1 MSLKDLVYKAL
12 PKCVAEW
19 YSEQKVKRI
28 MKRFQSHYPTVV
40 ERLKGK
46 EKLTVAFYLINASV
60 WKLDELFR
68 LMMHNER
75 FEPIIILCPLTAFN
89 NEEHR
94 NRELNIIEQ
103 FVKDKGY
110 PYVNTQLECGHWLD
124 VKNTIKPD
132 INFFTTPYPYNT
144 MPQYYVLNFP
154 DSLNCYVTYS
164 SMNFW
169 DFQWELNRPFHNYI
183 WRYFAENDQIKSYME
198 TAGFY
203 KGKNCFVSGFPV
215 FDAYLRAD
223 YKPKQSWKHDQPIR
237 IIWAPHHTIDDCKV
251 LQYSNFLQIAE
262 PMVELSNKL
271 ADKVQFA
278 FKPHPMLRPKLE
290 QVWGKERTDKY
301 YDGWD
306 KSLNTQLEAGGYVD
320 LFYTSDAMIFDS
332 SSFITEYVYADKPS
346 LFINKKNT
354 ENMLN
359 DFGKEAMG
367 CHQDAQTI
375 ENIEDFINNVIA
387 GQDQY
392 KSKRSE
398 FIDTYIKPY
407 NTPSA
412 SQNIINHIVE
422 TITS

>member
-1 MSLKDLVYKAL
+1 MTLKNLLYTIL
-12 PKCVAEW
+12 PKRVTEW
-19 YSEQKVKRI
+19 YSAQKVKHI
-28 MKRFQSHYPTVV
+28 MRRFQNHYPQVV

-68 LMMHNER
+68 LMMRDER
-75 FEPIIILCPLTAFN
+75 FEPIVVLCPLTAFDN
-89 NEEHR
+89 AEHR
-94 NRELNIIEQ
+94 NRELNLIEQ

-110 PYVNTQLECGHWLD
+110 PYINTQLDNGRWLD

-132 INFFTTPYPYNT
+132 VNFFTTPYTYNT
-144 MPQYYVLNFP
+144 LPQYYVLNFP

-169 DFQWELNRPFHNYI
+169 DFKWELNLPFHNYI
-183 WRYFAENDQIKSYME
+183 WRYFAENDQIKGYME
-198 TAGFY
+198 TTGFY
-203 KGKNCFVSGFPV
+203 KGKNCFTSGFPT

-223 YKPKQSWKHDQPIR
+223 YNPKQSWKHNHPIR

-251 LQYSNFLQIAE
+251 LQYSNFLEIAE

-271 ADKVQFA
+271 ADTVQFA

-290 QVWGKERTDKY
+290 QVWGKERTDNY
-301 YDGWD
+301 YLSWEQGP
-306 KSLNTQLEAGGYVD
+306 NTQFDAGPYVD
-320 LFYTSDAMIFDS
+320 LFYTSSAMVFDS
-332 SSFITEYVYADKPS
+332 SSFITEYIYTDKPS

-354 ENMLN
+354 TNMLN
-359 DFGKEAMG
+359 DFGKDAIE

-375 ENIEDFINNVIA
+375 EEIEHFINNVTI
-387 GQDQY
+387 GQDLY
-392 KSKRSE
+392 KAKRCA
-398 FIDTYIKPY
+398 FIDKYIKPY

-422 TITS
+422 TITA